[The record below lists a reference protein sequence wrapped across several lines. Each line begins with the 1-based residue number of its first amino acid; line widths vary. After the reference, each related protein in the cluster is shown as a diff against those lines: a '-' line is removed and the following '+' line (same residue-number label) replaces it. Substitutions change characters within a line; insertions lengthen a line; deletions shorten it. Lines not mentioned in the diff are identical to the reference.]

1 MKYALPSQRKIG
13 LADAWSV
20 DNKLSAIEAIDKL
33 MMAEALQKCLSRFP
47 KIETLW
53 DSRNIEFGVEF
64 EFELDF
70 ELKYR
75 KIQKISCEIVILCL
89 STNLWN
95 TCRKNYKTIQKKR
108 ALLTLIG

>member
-13 LADAWSV
+13 LADAWSA

-47 KIETLW
+47 NIEPLW
-53 DSRNIEFGVEF
+53 DSQNIEFGVEF

-75 KIQKISCEIVILCL
+75 RNCNSL
-89 STNLWN
+89 SIDKPMRYLSQ
-95 TCRKNYKTIQKKR
+95 KNYKTIQKKR
-108 ALLTLIG
+108 ALLTLIA